1 MIHIG
6 CEKLTFFYSQVAYNG
21 EKVGHPKLK
30 RVLCYR
36 FESCPDYK
44 LMECGLKSSHHLKS
58 CPLVGAYGQKVNIQG
73 SRYWVSHVGN
83 NEPRILV

>member
-1 MIHIG
+1 MVDAYSKYIEMVELNYLDIPLAG
-6 CEKLTFFYSQVAYNG
+6 SNPVLTT
-21 EKVGHPKLK
+21 
-30 RVLCYR
+30 
-36 FESCPDYK
+36 K

>member
-21 EKVGHPKLK
+21 EKVGHPKVK

-44 LMECGLKSSHHLKS
+44 INGMW
-58 CPLVGAYGQKVNIQG
+58 A
-73 SRYWVSHVGN
+73 
-83 NEPRILV
+83 

>member
-1 MIHIG
+1 MDNVSISFSG
-6 CEKLTFFYSQVAYNG
+6 RSGGRVGTSFGGKLP
-21 EKVGHPKLK
+21 KGHG
-30 RVLCYR
+30 
-36 FESCPDYK
+36 FESRPDFK
-44 LMECGLKSSHHLKS
+44 LMECRPESSHHLKS